1 MTSSRSGRAVRWSA
15 PLAIIAVIAALSVLV
30 PALTAQAKPNLPP
43 LTAADLLAK
52 AQRAKV
58 DALSGTVR
66 LTTRLGLPSLGSF
79 AGRGGLLTDLLSGSH
94 EARVWRDGPDRS
106 RVALLGRLAETDWV
120 HNGRDVW
127 MWQSDG
133 RRVTHLQLPAAD
145 PAREAAEAARRDADD
160 TEVAASPDQVAQ
172 RLLAAVTPSTTLS
185 VGSADY
191 VAGRPAY
198 GLTLRPKS
206 PTSLVDSVKVAVDA
220 ATGLPLAV
228 QVLGRGHSDPAVDL
242 AFTSL
247 SIKRPAADRFA
258 FRAPPHAVVTETT
271 DPHSFLTGGRR
282 AGSERWRAR
291 HHRGARDTQRAPEAA
306 AVDEASSQQRPTVV
320 GTAWDQV
327 VVVKGAKA
335 DPRLD
340 ALLKSATRVSGPF
353 GSGRLVRTSLLSV
366 ILLDDG
372 RLAAGAVTPQ
382 ALEAALATVH

>member
-15 PLAIIAVIAALSVLV
+15 PLAIIAVVAALSVLV

-43 LTAADLLAK
+43 LTAADLLVK

-79 AGRGGLLTDLLSGSH
+79 GGRGGVVTDLLSGSH
-94 EARVWRDGPDRS
+94 EARVWRDGPDRA

-133 RRVTHLQLPAAD
+133 KRVTHLRRPVAD
-145 PAREAAEAARRDADD
+145 PAREAAEVHKTDAAD
-160 TEVAASPDQVAQ
+160 TEVAATPDQLAQ
-172 RLLAAVTPSTTLS
+172 RLLAAVTPSTAVS
-185 VGSADY
+185 VRSPEY

-198 GLTLRPKS
+198 GLTVRPKS

-220 ATGLPLAV
+220 ATGLPLSV
-228 QVLGRGHSDPAVDL
+228 QVLARGHSNAAVDL

-247 SIKRPAADRFA
+247 SIKRPAAERFA
-258 FRAPPHAVVTETT
+258 FRAPPHSVVTETT
-271 DPHSFLTGGRR
+271 DPQSFLTGGRR
-282 AGSERWRAR
+282 VGEGWRER
-291 HHRGARDTQRAPEAA
+291 HHKGAPDAQRAPEIT

-327 VVVKGAKA
+327 VIVKGAKA
-335 DPRLD
+335 DPRFD

-372 RLAAGAVTPQ
+372 RLAAGAITPQ

>member
-15 PLAIIAVIAALSVLV
+15 PLAIVAVIAALSVLV

-43 LTAADLLAK
+43 MTAADLLAK

-58 DALSGTVR
+58 DALSGIVR
-66 LTTRLGLPSLGSF
+66 LTTSLGLPSLGSF
-79 AGRGGLLTDLLSGSH
+79 GGRGGVLTDLLSGSH
-94 EARVWRDGPDRS
+94 EARVWRDGPDRA

-133 RRVTHLQLPAAD
+133 RRATHLQLPAAD
-145 PAREAAEAARRDADD
+145 PAREAAEVHQAEAAD
-160 TEVAASPDQVAQ
+160 TEVAATPDQLAQ
-172 RLLAAVTPSTTLS
+172 RLLAAVTPSTAVS
-185 VGSADY
+185 VRAPEY

-206 PTSLVDSVKVAVDA
+206 PTSLVDAVKVAVDA
-220 ATGLPLAV
+220 ATGLPIAV
-228 QVLGRGHSDPAVDL
+228 QVLARGHANPAVDL

-247 SIKRPAADRFA
+247 SIKRPAPDLFT
-258 FRAPPHAVVTETT
+258 FRAPPHSVVTETT
-271 DPHSFLTGGRR
+271 NPRSFLTGARHAGR
-282 AGSERWRAR
+282 ERWRAR
-291 HHRGARDTQRAPEAA
+291 HHRGARETQGAPEAA
-306 AVDEASSQQRPTVV
+306 AAPDASAQQRPTVV

-327 VVVKGAKA
+327 VIVKGAKA
-335 DPRLD
+335 DARFD
-340 ALLKSATRVSGPF
+340 ALLKSATRVTGPF
-353 GSGRLVRTSLLSV
+353 GSGRLVRTSLLSA

-382 ALEAALATVH
+382 ALEAALATVR